1 MNITPP
7 IKPPRGIKPT
17 KETAS
22 KSYNYRKL
30 LLFKLYQNKVSCVLH
45 NLQSGLLIS
54 VIRALSASETNEQ
67 REIEKAKLEKEYK
80 RSDQR
85 LEELVSSH
93 DQDLMEVMQIFS
105 ELSEKVTSAREKIH
119 AVKENLNACKQLLRC
134 KREELLNLWLEG
146 IEHKQVLHLLKDV
159 TSDSYGRMI
168 TGLTEPELL
177 SFNISHDT
185 LTDQQS

>member
-1 MNITPP
+1 MSITPP

-17 KETAS
+17 KET
-22 KSYNYRKL
+22 
-30 LLFKLYQNKVSCVLH
+30 
-45 NLQSGLLIS
+45 SGLLMS
-54 VIRALSASETNEQ
+54 VIRTLSASETNEQ
-67 REIEKAKLEKEYK
+67 REIEKGRLEKEYK

-85 LEELVSSH
+85 LEDLVSKH

-105 ELSEKVTSAREKIH
+105 ALSEKVTSAREKIH

-159 TSDSYGRMI
+159 SSDSYGRIMI

-177 SFNISHDT
+177 SSNASHDT

>member
-1 MNITPP
+1 MNTIPP
-7 IKPPRGIKPT
+7 VKPPRGIKPT
-17 KETAS
+17 KETAT
-22 KSYNYRKL
+22 
-30 LLFKLYQNKVSCVLH
+30 
-45 NLQSGLLIS
+45 
-54 VIRALSASETNEQ
+54 SETNEQ

-105 ELSEKVTSAREKIH
+105 ALSEKVTSLREKIH

-159 TSDSYGRMI
+159 
-168 TGLTEPELL
+168 
-177 SFNISHDT
+177 
-185 LTDQQS
+185 

>member
-1 MNITPP
+1 MEKLCFVYTTYRKMNVTPP
-7 IKPPRGIKPT
+7 VKPPRGIKPT
-17 KETAS
+17 KET
-22 KSYNYRKL
+22 
-30 LLFKLYQNKVSCVLH
+30 
-45 NLQSGLLIS
+45 SGLLIS

-93 DQDLMEVMQIFS
+93 DQDLVEVMQIFS
-105 ELSEKVTSAREKIH
+105 ALSEKVTSSREKIH

-146 IEHKQVLHLLKDV
+146 IEHKQVLHLLKHV
-159 TSDSYGRMI
+159 SSDSCGRTI
-168 TGLTEPELL
+168 SLTEPELL
-177 SFNISHDT
+177 PLSNTSHDT
-185 LTDQQS
+185 STDQ